1 MSEVAKP
8 KLSPEGE
15 NLKKALGAVRLAD
28 LAEAARDGDEQA
40 INAAVDKIRAAD
52 DDKAAEDG

>member
-1 MSEVAKP
+1 VVKGGSG

-15 NLKKALGAVRLAD
+15 NLKKALGAVRLAG

-40 INAAVDKIRAAD
+40 INAAVDKIRAAG

>member
-1 MSEVAKP
+1 VAKGGKG

-28 LAEAARDGDEQA
+28 LAKAARGGDEQA
-40 INAAVDKIRAAD
+40 INAATDKIRAAG